1 MSEKTTLVLGG
12 TGKTGRRVV
21 ARLDELGVPVRI
33 GSRTA
38 AEPPFDWDRQDTWAP
53 VLDGVD
59 KVYVVYSPEIAFPG
73 AAETIGEF
81 ARAAVAAGVRRFVLL
96 SGRGDEVHAN
106 AGEEAIRGSGAE
118 WTILRAAWFNQNFS
132 ESFMYEPVL
141 HGEIHLP
148 AGDVAEPFVDAED
161 IADVAVAAL
170 TTDDH
175 VGNTYELC
183 GPRLLT
189 FGDAA
194 AEIGK
199 AAGKEVRYVSA
210 TFVEYARML
219 REHGLPRAYVEM
231 FRTVLD
237 GRNSHV
243 SDGVQQALGRAPRDF
258 SEYARQTADS
268 GVWTR

>member
-21 ARLDELGVPVRI
+21 ARLETLGVPVRI

-38 AEPPFDWDRQDTWAP
+38 AEPPFDWDKRETWGP

-59 KVYVVYSPEIAFPG
+59 KVYVLYSPEIAFPG
-73 AAETIGEF
+73 AAETIAEF
-81 ARAAVAAGVRRFVLL
+81 TETAVGKGVRRFVLL
-96 SGRGDEVHAN
+96 SGRGDEVQAS
-106 AGEEAIRGSGAE
+106 ASERAVRDSGAE
-118 WTILRAAWFNQNFS
+118 WTILRPAWFNQNFS
-132 ESFMYEPVL
+132 ESFMREPVVY
-141 HGEIHLP
+141 GEIQLP

-175 VGNTYELC
+175 VGEIYELC

-189 FGDAA
+189 FSDAA
-194 AEIGK
+194 AEIGQ
-199 AAGKEVRYVSA
+199 AANKEVRYASV
-210 TFVEYARML
+210 TFVEYARIL
-219 REHGLPRAYVEM
+219 QEHGLPRAYVEM

-237 GRNSHV
+237 GRNSYV
-243 SDGVQQALGRAPRDF
+243 SDGVQRALGREPRDF
-258 SEYARQTADS
+258 SQYAKQAADK
-268 GVWTR
+268 GVWTP

>member
-1 MSEKTTLVLGG
+1 MSENTTLVLGG

-21 ARLDELGVPVRI
+21 ARLEALGVPVRI

-38 AEPPFDWDRQDTWAP
+38 SELPFDWDKRETWGP
-53 VLDGVD
+53 VLDGVGT
-59 KVYVVYSPEIAFPG
+59 VYVLYSPEIAFPG

-81 ARAAVAAGVRRFVLL
+81 ATAAVGKGVRRLVLL
-96 SGRGDEVHAN
+96 SGRGDEIHAS
-106 AGEEAIRGSGAE
+106 ASERAIQESGAE

-132 ESFMYEPVL
+132 ESFMREPVL
-141 HGEIHLP
+141 YGEIQLP
-148 AGDVAEPFVDAED
+148 AGDVAEPFIDAED

-175 VGNTYELC
+175 VGKIYELC

-189 FGDAA
+189 FSDAA
-194 AEIGK
+194 AEIGR
-199 AAGKEVRYVSA
+199 AANKEVRYASV
-210 TFVEYARML
+210 TFVEYAQML

-243 SDGVQQALGRAPRDF
+243 SDGVQQALGREPKDF
-258 SEYARQTADS
+258 SEYARKTADK
-268 GVWTR
+268 GVWTQ

>member
-1 MSEKTTLVLGG
+1 MSDKTTLVLGG

-21 ARLDELGVPVRI
+21 ARLEASGVAVRV

-38 AEPPFDWDRQDTWAP
+38 AQPPFDWDKRETWGP
-53 VLDGVD
+53 VLDGVG
-59 KVYVVYSPEIAFPG
+59 KVYVLYSPEIGFPG

-81 ARAAVAAGVRRFVLL
+81 ATAAVAAGVRRMVLL
-96 SGRGDEVHAN
+96 SGRGDDVHAN
-106 AGEEAIRGSGAE
+106 ASELAIRESGAE
-118 WTILRAAWFNQNFS
+118 WTILRSAWFSQNFS

-141 HGEIHLP
+141 HGLITLP

-175 VGNTYELC
+175 IGKSYELC

-194 AEIGK
+194 AEIGQ

-210 TFVEYARML
+210 TFVEYGRML

-243 SDGVQQALGRAPRDF
+243 SDGVQQALGREPRDF
-258 SEYARQTADS
+258 SEYAKKTADS

>member
-1 MSEKTTLVLGG
+1 MSEKTTLILGG

-21 ARLDELGVPVRI
+21 ARLEALGVPVRI

-38 AEPPFDWDRQDTWAP
+38 AQPPFDWDQRDTWGP
-53 VLDGVD
+53 VLDGAG

-81 ARAAVAAGVRRFVLL
+81 AAAAVGAGVQRLVLL
-96 SGRGDEVHAN
+96 SGRGDEVHA
-106 AGEEAIRGSGAE
+106 GGSERAIQQSGAE

-141 HGEIHLP
+141 HGVIQLP
-148 AGDVAEPFVDAED
+148 AGDVSEPFVDADD

-170 TTDDH
+170 TKDEH
-175 VGNTYELC
+175 VGRTYELC

-189 FGDAA
+189 FSDAA
-194 AEIGK
+194 AEIGR
-199 AAGKEVRYVSA
+199 AANKDVQYVSA
-210 TFVEYARML
+210 TFVEYAAML

-237 GRNSHV
+237 GRNSYL
-243 SDGVQQALGRAPRDF
+243 SDGVQQALGREPRDF
-258 SEYARQTADS
+258 SEYAKQTADS